1 MTVMS
6 PQTRFVRTEPIE
18 PMAPPASV
26 AGPVKW
32 LKENLFSG
40 PINTLFTLLAAWFLF
55 WAVPPI
61 YDYMIGNAV
70 WTGVDGNACRED
82 VIGQRVGA
90 CWAFVIDRLNYFI
103 YGSYPVALRWRADL
117 FFLALAIGLV
127 WMLWLDAPKRGL
139 GAIYFFLVVPF
150 LSYALLYG
158 FPAFGLGRVPTGLWG
173 GILVTIVVSAVGIVV
188 SLPFGVLL
196 ALGRRS
202 KLPIV
207 RLVSVIFIE
216 FVRGVP
222 LITVLFMANT
232 MLPLF
237 LSQGVTVDR
246 LVRPLV
252 GVALFASAYMAEVVR
267 GGLQAIP
274 KGQYEGAMSLG
285 LSYPKMMYFIV
296 LPQALR
302 IVIPGIVN
310 TFIGLFKDT
319 TLVSIVG
326 IFDLIRTIES
336 ARVDPRWAAPS
347 VNYSGYAFAAIFYF
361 LCCWGMSWYSQSVE
375 RRLAAS
381 DKR

>member
-1 MTVMS
+1 MT
-6 PQTRFVRTEPIE
+6 PQRSFVRTASVEALP
-18 PMAPPASV
+18 APRSV
-26 AGPVKW
+26 AGPVAW
-32 LKENLFSG
+32 MKENLFSG
-40 PINTLFTLLAAWFLF
+40 PINTAVTVLMAWFLF
-55 WAVPPI
+55 WIIPPI
-61 YDYMIGNAV
+61 LDYLFFDAV
-70 WTGVDGNACRED
+70 WTGDSGAACRED
-82 VIGQRVGA
+82 TTGSEVGA
-90 CWAFVIDRLNYFI
+90 CWAFVIDRVNYFL
-103 YGSYPVALRWRADL
+103 YGSYPVDLRWRPNI
-117 FFLALAIGLV
+117 FFLVLAVGIV
-127 WMLWLDAPKRGL
+127 WMLWLDAPRRGL
-139 GAIYFFLVVPF
+139 GAIYFFVVVP
-150 LSYALLYG
+150 LVSYWLLAG
-158 FPAFGLGRVPTGLWG
+158 FPAIGLERVPTGVWG
-173 GILVTIVVSAVGIVV
+173 GILVTIVVSAVGIVI
-188 SLPFGVLL
+188 SLPVGVLL

-202 KLPIV
+202 NLPIV
-207 RLVSVIFIE
+207 RLVCVIVIE
-216 FVRGVP
+216 FTRGVP

-237 LSQGVTVDR
+237 LAEGMTVDR
-246 LVRPLV
+246 LVRPLI
-252 GVALFASAYMAEVVR
+252 GVAFFASAYMAEVIR

-285 LSYPKMMYFIV
+285 LSYPKMMYFII

-336 ARVDPRWAAPS
+336 SRLDPAWAAPS

-381 DKR
+381 EKR